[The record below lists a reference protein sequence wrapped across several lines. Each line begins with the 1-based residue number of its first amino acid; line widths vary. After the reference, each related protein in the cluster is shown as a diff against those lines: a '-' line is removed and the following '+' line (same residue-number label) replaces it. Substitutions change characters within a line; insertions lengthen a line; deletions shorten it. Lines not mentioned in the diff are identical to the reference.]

1 MWKRF
6 VVLVVAVIV
15 PLVPILA
22 LVRQSSS
29 GLSSATDQA
38 ERLRPVTG
46 DQLRELSD
54 GQEVLIEGTIDP
66 RTPAR
71 FRTFVAYERAR
82 HITDNDLT
90 SDIWHVEEQVTPQ
103 LWIALADGQTV
114 RVINGYYPL
123 RHPISTWVQSGNS
136 GSSPMRYSGLQ
147 IGDRVAAIGALISS
161 ADGPVL
167 NASIVAGGTR
177 AEWLA
182 DERGLSPI
190 IMDGLLV
197 AGAVLIVIALAAW
210 WLTWHKP
217 HGIAPAGV

>member
-6 VVLVVAVIV
+6 VVLVVVV
-15 PLVPILA
+15 MVSLVPILI

-29 GLSSATDQA
+29 GLSSATDRA
-38 ERLRPVTG
+38 ERLQPATG

-66 RTPAR
+66 RTLAR
-71 FRTFVAYERAR
+71 FQTFVAYERAR

-90 SDIWHVEEQVTPQ
+90 TDVWVVEEQVAPP

-114 RVINGYYPL
+114 RVINEHYQL
-123 RHPISTWVQSGNS
+123 RHPVSTWVQPGNS
-136 GSSPMRYSGLQ
+136 GSSPVRYSGLQ
-147 IGDRVAAIGALISS
+147 IGDRVTAIGALTSS
-161 ADGPVL
+161 AEGPAL

-182 DERGLSPI
+182 DERGLSPTI
-190 IMDGLLV
+190 LDGLLV
-197 AGAVLIVIALAAW
+197 AGAALIVIALAAW
-210 WLTWHKP
+210 WLTRHKP
-217 HGIAPAGV
+217 QDLAPAGV